1 MSKKSNE
8 NQTIPIRNRP
18 VKDLC
23 QNKYLDLLTNT
34 YLHAADGSERSM
46 CMLISWVESK
56 MQNIWGTKG

>member
-34 YLHAADGSERSM
+34 F
-46 CMLISWVESK
+46 
-56 MQNIWGTKG
+56 MQQMGQKGQCAC